1 MKIWETIK
9 RGPPKL
15 HNKFFLTLRWIARVL
30 GSLVVLFLILMALA
44 YAIEEGA
51 EGLPGIRVSAA
62 IIIWIIGV
70 ALSWRWEG
78 IGGGIILL
86 NTVIFFILVP
96 KVFSSLSPYHL
107 FLVVGIL
114 FLICRWKART
124 AG

>member
-1 MKIWETIK
+1 MKLWETVK
-9 RGPPKL
+9 HGPPKL
-15 HNKFFLTLRWIARVL
+15 NNKFFLTLRWIARAL
-30 GSLVVLFLILMALA
+30 GSIVALFLIMFALG
-44 YAIEEGA
+44 YALQEG
-51 EGLPGIRVSAA
+51 EGGLPGIRISAA

-96 KVFSSLSPYHL
+96 NVFSSLSPYHF

-114 FLICRWKART
+114 FLICWWKARA

>member
-1 MKIWETIK
+1 MKFWEIVK
-9 RGPPKL
+9 QGPPKL
-15 HNKFFLTLRWIARVL
+15 NNKFFLTLRWIARVL
-30 GSLVVLFLILMALA
+30 GSLVVLFLILVALG

-51 EGLPGIRVSAA
+51 GGLPGIQTSAA

-78 IGGGIILL
+78 IGGAIILL

-96 KVFSSLSPYHL
+96 NVFSSLNPYHP

-114 FLICRWKART
+114 FLICWWKARA

>member
-1 MKIWETIK
+1 M
-9 RGPPKL
+9 
-15 HNKFFLTLRWIARVL
+15 L

-51 EGLPGIRVSAA
+51 AGLPGIRISAA
-62 IIIWIIGV
+62 LTIWIIGV

-78 IGGGIILL
+78 LGGGIILL

-96 KVFSSLSPYHL
+96 KAFSSLNPYHF

-114 FLICRWKART
+114 FLICWRKARA